1 MAYRKG
7 VIIKWQNRETEKE
20 KCNPFIT
27 NVERKQITFSRN
39 YSKFSNKKG
48 TPPPSHWRGLR
59 GRGGWTML
67 NIGLCYALRPCYKH
81 SEQMYYSMV
90 RPKTQV
96 KGRVIFAPVFKE
108 DYAL

>member
-48 TPPPSHWRGLR
+48 TPPPAIGVACV
-59 GRGGWTML
+59 GGAA
-67 NIGLCYALRPCYKH
+67 GQCYALVA
-81 SEQMYYSMV
+81 M
-90 RPKTQV
+90 
-96 KGRVIFAPVFKE
+96 
-108 DYAL
+108 L